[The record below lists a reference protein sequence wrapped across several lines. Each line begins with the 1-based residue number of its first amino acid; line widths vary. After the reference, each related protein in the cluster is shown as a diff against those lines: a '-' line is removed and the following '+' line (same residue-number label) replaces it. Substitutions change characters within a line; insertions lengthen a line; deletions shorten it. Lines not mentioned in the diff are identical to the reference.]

1 MNNAKTEIR
10 RKIQAFLF
18 ILMCIPCGLKAQAL
32 VSEPEVLDFGIVESA
47 ASLRS
52 YLVLKNNSSKNIY
65 LLRAESQKNLDVYST
80 GKKLAAG
87 DTLHLRFSY
96 IPPAAGKVNEE
107 ISLVYSASDKPM
119 RIKITGQIN
128 NISGNALTNCVN
140 FDPKNGGVGPGAIIP
155 LITSHEVLLTDL
167 NTAEKINSGSI
178 VYTSLRS
185 GEKFTRAINL
195 GKMQTTIP
203 VDLYAVQIEAPGYK
217 SQQREFYL
225 GASGMRSVYTLV
237 PEKKAPVPEVTVQRP
252 PDEPRASSEPPQ
264 PAGELDENL
273 YKPNNLIFLV
283 DISGS
288 MREPQKLPLLKQ
300 SVFTLLE
307 PIRPIDKI
315 SVIAYSSNAEI
326 VVPPTGGNHKE
337 AIYSKLDTMQAGG
350 TTAGSEG
357 IRKAYELAMQSYIP
371 EGNNRIILATDGAF
385 RVSGKERELIE
396 SSAGSDNPVY
406 LTILAFD
413 SESDDLG
420 MLSNLAKLGKGNAVP
435 IKKGRQAE
443 RILLDE
449 VKKQSRR

>member
-1 MNNAKTEIR
+1 M
-10 RKIQAFLF
+10 
-18 ILMCIPCGLKAQAL
+18 KAQSL
-32 VSEPEVLDFGIVESA
+32 ISEPGELDFGTVESA

-52 YLVLKNNSSKNIY
+52 FLVLRNNSAKIVY
-65 LLRAESQKNLDVYST
+65 LLRADSPKNMDVYTS
-80 GKKLAAG
+80 GKKIAPG
-87 DTLHLRFSY
+87 DTLHLRFMY
-96 IPPAAGKVNEE
+96 TPPAPGKVNEE
-107 ISLVYSASDKPM
+107 ISLVHSAADKPM
-119 RIKITGQIN
+119 RIRISGQIN
-128 NISGNALTNCVN
+128 TIAGNALTNCVN
-140 FDPKNGGVGPGAIIP
+140 FDPKDGSAGPGAVIP

-167 NTAEKINSGSI
+167 NTGDKLKSGTI

-185 GEKFTRAINL
+185 GEKFTRAVNL
-195 GKMQTTIP
+195 GRLQTTLP
-203 VDLYAVQIEAPGYK
+203 VDLYAVEIEAPGYK
-217 SQQREFYL
+217 SQHREFYM
-225 GASGMRSVYTLV
+225 GASGMRSVYTLE
-237 PEKKAPVPEVTVQRP
+237 PEKKAPVPEVTIQRP
-252 PDEPRASSEPPQ
+252 PDEPRASSEPPP

-337 AIYSKLDTMQAGG
+337 EIYSKLDTMQAGG

-396 SSAGSDNPVY
+396 SSALSNNKPVY

-413 SESDDLG
+413 SESDDLD
-420 MLSNLAKLGKGNAVP
+420 MLSTLAKLGKGDAVP

-443 RILLDE
+443 RILLNE